1 MEAQAINQES
11 IEQQLT
17 EIKTQLNSLTKA
29 APENKLSMIVF
40 SGDMDKVL
48 ASFVIATGAAAMGM
62 DVVMFFTFWGTPVLR
77 NKEKKVG
84 GKDLMGKMFGT
95 MLPKGT
101 NDVKLSKMNMGGMGT
116 AMMKSLMK
124 KKNIASVDQM
134 LALAEELGVQIII
147 CEMSMGLMG
156 FKREEMID
164 YEHLNF
170 GGVAKFVE
178 EAQNSKVQ
186 LFI

>member
-11 IEQQLT
+11 IEQQLA

-84 GKDLMGKMFGT
+84 GKDLMGKMFWHH
-95 MLPKGT
+95 
-101 NDVKLSKMNMGGMGT
+101 
-116 AMMKSLMK
+116 A
-124 KKNIASVDQM
+124 
-134 LALAEELGVQIII
+134 
-147 CEMSMGLMG
+147 
-156 FKREEMID
+156 
-164 YEHLNF
+164 
-170 GGVAKFVE
+170 
-178 EAQNSKVQ
+178 AQRNQ
-186 LFI
+186 RC